1 MGMSSL
7 CISFFYSGRDDGDT
21 DSEDDAANF
30 VEDDLDKSDR
40 QQINQQYKGNCHT
53 VIADTRCNQF
63 EELSHIFLYNKVYP
77 PKCQATFASISAS
90 FSAGIKLII

>member
-7 CISFFYSGRDDGDT
+7 SIGFFYSRRDDWDT
-21 DSEDDAANF
+21 DSEDDSANF
-30 VEDDLDKSDR
+30 VEYHLDKSDR

-63 EELSHIFLYNKVYP
+63 EELSHIFLYNKGYP

>member
-7 CISFFYSGRDDGDT
+7 CISFFYSGRDDWDT

-40 QQINQQYKGNCHT
+40 QQINQQYKGNSHAI
-53 VIADTRCNQF
+53 VCN
-63 EELSHIFLYNKVYP
+63 
-77 PKCQATFASISAS
+77 T
-90 FSAGIKLII
+90 

>member
-7 CISFFYSGRDDGDT
+7 CIGFFYSGRDDGDT

-40 QQINQQYKGNCHT
+40 QQINEQYKGNCHT

-63 EELSHIFLYNKVYP
+63 EELSHIFLYNKGYP
-77 PKCQATFASISAS
+77 PKCQATFASNAAS
-90 FSAGIKLII
+90 LSAGIKLII